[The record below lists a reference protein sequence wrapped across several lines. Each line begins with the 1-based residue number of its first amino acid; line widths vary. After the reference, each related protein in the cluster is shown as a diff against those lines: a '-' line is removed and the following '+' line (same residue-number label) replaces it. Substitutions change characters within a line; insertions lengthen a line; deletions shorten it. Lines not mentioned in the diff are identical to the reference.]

1 MNITLAPE
9 LEKFVQA
16 QLESGAYHSAS
27 ELFGDA
33 LFLLAEKEMKLQ
45 KSKQAMNDFIQVG
58 LDSAK
63 NGKLYSPEELEED
76 IEQLF
81 IELRQKNA

>member
-16 QLESGAYHSAS
+16 QLESGAYRSAN

-33 LFLLAEKEMKLQ
+33 LFLLEEHNIQRRKRTEAVNRFIDEALEDDGLIEPKVVLAKLD
-45 KSKQAMNDFIQVG
+45 KII
-58 LDSAK
+58 
-63 NGKLYSPEELEED
+63 EEARL
-76 IEQLF
+76 
-81 IELRQKNA
+81 KYV